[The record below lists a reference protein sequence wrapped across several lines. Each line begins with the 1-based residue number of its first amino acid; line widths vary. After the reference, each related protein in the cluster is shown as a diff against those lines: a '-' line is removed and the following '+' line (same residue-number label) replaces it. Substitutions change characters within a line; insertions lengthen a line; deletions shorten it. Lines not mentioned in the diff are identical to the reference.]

1 MIIETQRTSRP
12 IVTFYT
18 LINSKVPLSA
28 IWRSAQRVALREIT
42 VDTLAST
49 LTRRGRH
56 ERDRL
61 VTLRREKQ
69 GYFSE
74 KKTMKRN
81 VPFSISDQEIFIK
94 FLVLPIYIV
103 PLDMKGLSATL

>member
-1 MIIETQRTSRP
+1 M
-12 IVTFYT
+12 
-18 LINSKVPLSA
+18 
-28 IWRSAQRVALREIT
+28 WRSARRVALREIT

-56 ERDRL
+56 IKKG
-61 VTLRREKQ
+61 EKKL
-69 GYFSE
+69 YLW